1 MAANAS
7 TQSSDAG
14 SGVFSS
20 WYASPFKSGMNALNW
35 ALFVGFIMI
44 VAFLWTRVLN
54 HIVE

>member
-7 TQSSDAG
+7 SQSSNAG
-14 SGVFSS
+14 QGVFSQ

-35 ALFVGFIMI
+35 VLFVGFILI